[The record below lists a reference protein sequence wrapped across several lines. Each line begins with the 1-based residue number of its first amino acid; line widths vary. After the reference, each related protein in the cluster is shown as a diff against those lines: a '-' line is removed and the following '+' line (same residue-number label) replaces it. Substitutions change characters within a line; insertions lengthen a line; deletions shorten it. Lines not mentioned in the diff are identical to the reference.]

1 MTTTQHATVHPLRR
15 PVPVATVQGTLAL
28 DLMPLLD
35 PPVTNA
41 EPGRPGCDVVPV
53 DIKERA
59 RLEQWVGRYVQA
71 GVEIVAGDRPA
82 AQLARWTRRDV
93 QQDLARRAALVARAG
108 GHHPGRGRRRE
119 LTRSQVVAV
128 RITFPADGVVEA
140 SAHVRHGDR
149 SRAVAARFET
159 FRDRWIC
166 TALEFC

>member
-1 MTTTQHATVHPLRR
+1 MSAQQATVHPLRLA
-15 PVPVATVQGTLAL
+15 VPVATVQGTLAL

-53 DIKERA
+53 DVRLRE
-59 RLEQWVGRYVQA
+59 RLEHWVGRYVQA
-71 GVEIVAGDRPA
+71 SVEIVAGDRPA

-93 QQDLARRAALVARAG
+93 QQDLARRAELVARAG
-108 GHHPGRGRRRE
+108 GHRPGQGRRRE

-128 RITFPADGVVEA
+128 RITFPAHGVVEA
-140 SAHVRHGDR
+140 SAHVRHGER